1 MFRPQGNGTTHLV
14 RFSGRHLENPIGGG
28 GADFDPNDRHLGL
41 GDNPGPL
48 GNGAPPFPRLLEN

>member
-48 GNGAPPFPRLLEN
+48 GSGSV